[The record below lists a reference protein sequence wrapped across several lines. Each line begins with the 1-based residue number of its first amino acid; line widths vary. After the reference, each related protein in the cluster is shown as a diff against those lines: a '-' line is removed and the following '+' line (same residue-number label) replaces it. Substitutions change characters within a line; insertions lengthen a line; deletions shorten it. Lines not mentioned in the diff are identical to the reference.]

1 MKTSEA
7 PLELLSPKALK
18 MANWIVLTLLVALG
32 GLWQGVQFG
41 LGVLVGGLVVVL
53 NFHWLHR
60 NLKGLLEG
68 ASQRSEDQRGSA
80 KAFFA
85 GRQILRFFLVLL
97 VLFLLLRQSWINVF
111 GLVVGLSTTVLTLML
126 VAVIEVIKLKKKE
139 VDSSHGTPYSVS

>member
-1 MKTSEA
+1 M
-7 PLELLSPKALK
+7 ELLSPRALK
-18 MANWIVLTLLVALG
+18 LANWTVLALLVALG
-32 GLWQGVQFG
+32 YLWQGPQFG

-60 NLKGLLEG
+60 NLKNLLESSSRL
-68 ASQRSEDQRGSA
+68 AEDQRGAA

-85 GRQILRFFLVLL
+85 GRQILRFFLVLA
-97 VLFLLLRQSWINVF
+97 VLFVLLGQAWINVF
-111 GLVVGLSTTVLTLML
+111 GLVVGLSTTALTLML

>member
-1 MKTSEA
+1 M
-7 PLELLSPKALK
+7 ELLSPRALK
-18 MANWIVLTLLVALG
+18 LANWIVLALLVAMG
-32 GLWQGVQFG
+32 CLWQGQKFG

-60 NLKGLLEG
+60 NLKGLLDG
-68 ASQRSEDQRGSA
+68 AAEATADQRGTA

-85 GRQILRFFLVLL
+85 GRQILRFILVLAG
-97 VLFLLLRQSWINVF
+97 LFLLLGQDWLNVF

-126 VAVIEVIKLKKKE
+126 VAVVEVIKLKKKE